1 MSRREMKPGIYMS
14 PLPVALVSSG
24 SCEDPNACAVAWTG
38 VICSN
43 PPRMYISL
51 TKSRYS
57 HEIISKTRDFVINM
71 VSTDIIRA
79 TDTCGVKSG
88 RDMNK
93 FAECGLTVVP
103 SLHVKSPSV
112 AEAPMS
118 IECRVFD
125 VIELGSHDMFLADVV
140 GITADE
146 SLFNDQDKLMYG
158 RADLVAY
165 SHGTYVELGKK
176 VGDFG
181 YSVEKKSTRRR
192 KANNRK

>member
-57 HEIISKTRDFVINM
+57 HEIISKTREFVINM

-93 FAECGLTVVP
+93 FAECGLTAVP

-112 AEAPMS
+112 ADAPMA
-118 IECRVFD
+118 IECRVVD